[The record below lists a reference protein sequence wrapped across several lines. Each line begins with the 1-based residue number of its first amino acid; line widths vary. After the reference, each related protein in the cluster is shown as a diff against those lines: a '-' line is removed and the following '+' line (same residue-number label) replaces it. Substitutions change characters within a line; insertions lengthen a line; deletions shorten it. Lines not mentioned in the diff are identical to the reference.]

1 MRTELTNSDLTEA
14 NPFTFVE
21 SRFLSDD
28 GVDLIKEA
36 KTQVSYYLHMENLLL
51 KVKNMLTESSTIS
64 TSLYGPSSFLK
75 YSASLHES
83 CPELCDSLIVALLN
97 ASINRTMGN
106 GKEALDDKVVNFHR
120 FVQTFS
126 P

>member
-21 SRFLSDD
+21 IRFLSDD

-36 KTQVSYYLHMENLLL
+36 KTQVSYYLHMEHLPL
-51 KVKNMLTESSTIS
+51 KLKKVITQSSTIS
-64 TSLYGPSSFLK
+64 TSVPGTSSFLQDD
-75 YSASLHES
+75 SSLYEL
-83 CPELCDSLIVALLN
+83 CPEFRDYLLVAMIN

-106 GKEALDDKVVNFHR
+106 GD
-120 FVQTFS
+120 
-126 P
+126 